1 MLLDQVWGFPVAEVA
16 LSTFPVVFFASA
28 VVEVGFVVEVTGDVD
43 GLKGKDKFQKT
54 GTLVLSTSFCAST
67 VS

>member
-1 MLLDQVWGFPVAEVA
+1 M
-16 LSTFPVVFFASA
+16 
-28 VVEVGFVVEVTGDVD
+28 VEVTSDVD